1 MEDNITLKNGLNG
14 NNIVQKSTPLQS
26 LWKSSLG
33 LGEFKVLDTYLSRID
48 SHHPERRTVKF
59 SKEEFE
65 RLLGITEVKPAALKK
80 YTDHLCQQIVEL
92 ETPKRNKE
100 IKNIF
105 HSKGDFS
112 YAGSSWYDRNPRP
125 CRRN

>member
-65 RLLGITEVKPAALKK
+65 KDTVTNVEENEFVLFKDRGI
-80 YTDHLCQQIVEL
+80 
-92 ETPKRNKE
+92 
-100 IKNIF
+100 
-105 HSKGDFS
+105 
-112 YAGSSWYDRNPRP
+112 
-125 CRRN
+125 